1 MRVHLCEGP
10 DLSQVHI
17 LSVSQGNDLVKGKYQ
32 VKGIVQYVLF
42 VQPLT
47 VLWDLEEGREERE
60 GGREGRRERG
70 REGEKER
77 GEKERGGGGG
87 NGEGR
92 VREVEMGK
100 CGEKKEMEQGPQN
113 FPGIKPLLYLSF
125 FAWGT
130 ISAGISRE

>member
-47 VLWDLEEGREERE
+47 VLWDLEEGRKERE

-70 REGEKER
+70 REGERER
-77 GEKERGGGGG
+77 GEKERGGGGGG

-113 FPGIKPLLYLSF
+113 FPGINMYTSTAHILWLPPLL
-125 FAWGT
+125 
-130 ISAGISRE
+130 